1 MEQKEFSSENN
12 ENCEKLLDNYSTPS
26 SAHLQSKSINEYLNS
41 FDGSEGN
48 TTKDNS
54 TLKSNNSMT
63 NVDSTVSRDNTSQE
77 ECKKIN
83 YDGKIENGGNNKIGT
98 TKIAETKNLSENK
111 NIHDVKDDA
120 KKDELTIK
128 SKSNE
133 KNIFGTDYNSKEEIR
148 KVMEKFDYYFDNRD
162 KKTFSLIMDEDS
174 FIFEKEEDSIFLN
187 KKTKRNNQKARK
199 KHKLSLKNFLEQK
212 FPLQFVVDYYKKLKK
227 TENFRKRCYYA
238 PMICLK
244 SYLKEKYKLNFD
256 SLNCKN
262 VLYESVRYM
271 VIPLNLK
278 IYQLLLME
286 DKDKQKVID
295 LSKGAINEN
304 EEEKLKLF
312 FLMTRTY
319 EEFYNMYIHDSFSF
333 SIKGEK
339 KNIVVDDFTNLEK
352 EMDEEIKN
360 LKKQNYDEL
369 FINKKIEILKNI
381 SKNMIKDIKNKKNV
395 RNEKNKKVFGEPDV
409 IDEFEIWRN
418 KFKMKTILFD
428 TKKD

>member
-148 KVMEKFDYYFDNRD
+148 KVMEKFDCYFGGCDE
-162 KKTFSLIMDEDS
+162 KIFSLIMDEDS
-174 FIFEKEEDSIFLN
+174 FISEKEEDSVFSN
-187 KKTKRNNQKARK
+187 KKTKRNNPKTRK

-212 FPLQFVVDYYKKLKK
+212 FPSQFVVNYYKTLKK

-238 PMICLK
+238 PMIFLK

-319 EEFYNMYIHDSFSF
+319 EEFYNMYIHDSFYF

-339 KNIVVDDFTNLEK
+339 KKLSLMILLH
-352 EMDEEIKN
+352 
-360 LKKQNYDEL
+360 LKK
-369 FINKKIEILKNI
+369 
-381 SKNMIKDIKNKKNV
+381 
-395 RNEKNKKVFGEPDV
+395 R
-409 IDEFEIWRN
+409 W
-418 KFKMKTILFD
+418 
-428 TKKD
+428 TKKLRI